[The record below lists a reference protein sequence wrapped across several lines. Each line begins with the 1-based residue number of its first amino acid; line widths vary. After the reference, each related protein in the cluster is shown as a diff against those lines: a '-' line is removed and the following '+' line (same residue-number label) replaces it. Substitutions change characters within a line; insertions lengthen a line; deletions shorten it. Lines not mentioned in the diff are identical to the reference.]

1 MSKKNITRN
10 EILAAIAMASGDDL
24 VAIKAAIEIN
34 ESDNA
39 VSRIVN
45 AVKENAEK
53 ARHERR
59 FVVGYMDKHGR
70 IMVEQGS
77 AKSGGSIQLDS
88 GKGCWS
94 FQKSAEASI
103 AMLKDEY
110 PDSPIIY
117 MEYIDQRHNK
127 ENDNVNDNQ

>member
-1 MSKKNITRN
+1 MRENPLLLPLNSHNAAKFILRMAKSILRN
-10 EILAAIAMASGDDL
+10 D
-24 VAIKAAIEIN
+24 
-34 ESDNA
+34 
-39 VSRIVN
+39 
-45 AVKENAEK
+45 
-53 ARHERR
+53 R